1 MMFLLGKLAKVA
13 LYPIA
18 AFALATVLVRL
29 APRDPLPDWL
39 ALLLVLGAGFIVLCI
54 TTPARRR

>member
-1 MMFLLGKLAKVA
+1 MKLV
-13 LYPIA
+13 LYPLA
-18 AFALATVLVRL
+18 AFALATLVARL

-39 ALLLVLGAGFIVLCI
+39 AFLLVLGTGFIVLCI

>member
-18 AFALATVLVRL
+18 AFALATLLARL
-29 APRDPLPDWL
+29 APRDPLPEWL
-39 ALLLVLGAGFIVLCI
+39 AIPLVLGGFFVAACLL
-54 TTPARRR
+54 TPTSRR